1 MEAWEP
7 RNREERTWRVIDTV
21 SEIATARGANPAQV
35 SLAWL
40 EGRPAVTSVIL
51 GARNP
56 EQLADNLGAASVEL
70 TDQERTRLDAVS
82 RSLVSA
88 YPYGEAGS
96 AQRDRAIDGTA

>member
-1 MEAWEP
+1 
-7 RNREERTWRVIDTV
+7 
-21 SEIATARGANPAQV
+21 V

-56 EQLADNLGAASVEL
+56 EQLADNLGASSVEL

-82 RSLVSA
+82 RPLVSA
-88 YPYGEAGS
+88 YPYGDAGA
-96 AQRDRAIDGTA
+96 AQRDRAIDASD